1 MVGESRLAGG
11 NATRLFAAACEG
23 AEEDIEL
30 LADGIEQAPTAVARR
45 FGSNGGAGGSS
56 SVVPAPVSVHGVLE
70 RPFLPH
76 IGSLPGKPR
85 GGSCPSYSHWSG
97 GGPAAPIAKHHPV
110 MVRR

>member
-45 FGSNGGAGGSS
+45 LGATVGQA
-56 SVVPAPVSVHGVLE
+56 VPLQ
-70 RPFLPH
+70 
-76 IGSLPGKPR
+76 
-85 GGSCPSYSHWSG
+85 
-97 GGPAAPIAKHHPV
+97 
-110 MVRR
+110 